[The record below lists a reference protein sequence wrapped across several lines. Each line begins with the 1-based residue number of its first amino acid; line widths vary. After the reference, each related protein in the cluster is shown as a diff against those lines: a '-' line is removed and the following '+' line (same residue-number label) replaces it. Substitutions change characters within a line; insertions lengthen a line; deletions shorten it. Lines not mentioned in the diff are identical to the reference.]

1 MPLLRWHAFVLPS
14 HWRLWPLLAV
24 LAGAPQAQAQAQHP
38 ADQWEFGIETGYL
51 TKVRHNSPL
60 DYRIVPTTLVW
71 RSPPMFDIWRGKSG
85 ARLTV
90 RHRMGLVMETFARG
104 PEDYY
109 VAFAGS
115 PSFELWSADQ
125 KTAAFF
131 EIGGGAGLVNSKQ
144 VPGGQ
149 GQDLTFNWFT
159 QLGVRRQVAPRIGVT
174 AGAYFTHHSNLGM
187 TRPNPGIDVLGFK
200 LGLIWTME

>member
-90 RHRMGLVMETFARG
+90 RHRMGLVMERNRVI
-104 PEDYY
+104 PEGAAATA
-109 VAFAGS
+109 VA
-115 PSFELWSADQ
+115 
-125 KTAAFF
+125 AALTGRVGTGKVVC
-131 EIGGGAGLVNSKQ
+131 ILSGGNIDSQTL
-144 VPGGQ
+144 
-149 GQDLTFNWFT
+149 LTI
-159 QLGVRRQVAPRIGVT
+159 PMI
-174 AGAYFTHHSNLGM
+174 
-187 TRPNPGIDVLGFK
+187 
-200 LGLIWTME
+200 GLIQPLMMIDPESIT